1 MPWVSIQWRR
11 ELHFW
16 TGENFHCLLDE
27 ILKTTNRYTKIA
39 CEALIPAL
47 IQNGVAFEAH
57 AQNVLARFDIATK
70 ELRGFVIR
78 DLGGLRIH
86 PPTLREST
94 GVDFQFLPGHCVAT
108 KTLEEIFPKFYH
120 TFVHNH
126 IQRLIRLLG
135 LHHNGVGWE
144 ILRKRMEAVIP
155 EEHPVWKVW
164 MASNSTSVDSKCLM
178 RMRMRDSYRDVSHF
192 TTTRCIS
199 NLLARVDGV
208 QPVSQHDPVQASKR
222 EPLIEPLLDPRATF
236 CAINLKSSFVFIAM
250 SILCSSSGED

>member
-1 MPWVSIQWRR
+1 M
-11 ELHFW
+11 
-16 TGENFHCLLDE
+16 
-27 ILKTTNRYTKIA
+27 
-39 CEALIPAL
+39 
-47 IQNGVAFEAH
+47 
-57 AQNVLARFDIATK
+57 LARFDIATK

-164 MASNSTSVDSKCLM
+164 MDSNSTSVDSKCLM

-192 TTTRCIS
+192 TTSHIASLTP
-199 NLLARVDGV
+199 LARVDGV
-208 QPVSQHDPVQASKR
+208 QPVSQHDPVQASKW
-222 EPLIEPLLDPRATF
+222 EPLIEPSLGSRASF
-236 CAINLKSSFVFIAM
+236 CDINLKSSLVFIAM